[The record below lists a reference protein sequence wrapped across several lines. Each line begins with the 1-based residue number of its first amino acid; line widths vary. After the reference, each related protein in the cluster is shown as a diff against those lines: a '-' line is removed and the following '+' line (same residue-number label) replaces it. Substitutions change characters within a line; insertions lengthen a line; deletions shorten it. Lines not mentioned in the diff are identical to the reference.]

1 MVGGIQFNLP
11 KYIIPLFI
19 ILILKIVHII
29 LSDYNKFLK
38 SKKKSNNSS
47 FIDVYW
53 RIISLFFYLFQNKF
67 YLNHIEENINNND
80 DSFSSYKVRKFF

>member
-1 MVGGIQFNLP
+1 MLSNSLLILNDFIFFEMVGGIQFNLP

-19 ILILKIVHII
+19 ILTLNIVHTI

-53 RIISLFFYLFQNKF
+53 RIISLFFLFISK
-67 YLNHIEENINNND
+67 
-80 DSFSSYKVRKFF
+80 

>member
-1 MVGGIQFNLP
+1 MLSNSLLILNDFIFFEMVGGIQFNLP

-19 ILILKIVHII
+19 ILILKIVHSI

-53 RIISLFFYLFQNKF
+53 RIISLFFLFISK
-67 YLNHIEENINNND
+67 
-80 DSFSSYKVRKFF
+80 